1 MPYLRR
7 GPDRNLRRRALV
19 CFFLTAGLWIA
30 PRAEVEAQTPPSE
43 AAEKP
48 VPTIRAVRLQTPVV
62 VDGRLDEDVWKSPN
76 PATDFVQSDPDEGQP
91 ATEKTEIRIAYDE
104 DAIYV
109 GARMFDSQPS
119 QIVQQLT
126 RRDSTGIADCVMIG
140 FDPRHDHLTGFGFV
154 VTAAGTLVDEVIF
167 DDIQEDGSWDGV
179 WDARVSI
186 DSLGWSAELRIPF
199 SQLRFPEEEHQVWGF
214 NAGRVLR
221 RRNEE
226 SDWIITPKKE
236 SGLVSRFG
244 HLEGLDGIRGRSHL
258 DLLPYATARTERMAT
273 AEPGDPFNDGSRTFG
288 GIGLDAKWGLT
299 SNLTLDATVNPDF
312 GQVEVDPAVVNL
324 SAYETFYEEKRP
336 FFIEGATL
344 FAAFGSNGPN
354 NRMGFNR
361 SMPTLFYSRRIGRAP
376 QGSASGEYVDIP
388 SATTILGAGKLT
400 GKTRSGWSV
409 NFLEAATSREY
420 ARVENAGARSK
431 VEVEPL
437 TNYLAVRA
445 HRDIGQRAGAGVLAT
460 AVVRDLS
467 DPALAARL
475 VHDAVVVGGDAHLF
489 LNGKRDWVVTGSF
502 SGSRVSGSE
511 GAITRIQESSAHYF
525 QRPDATQVSLN
536 PNARSV
542 AGWQASFDFNK
553 NTGTLRPNA
562 SLWAVS
568 PGFEC
573 NDAGFLSRA
582 DAAGSHV
589 ALLWLRP
596 TPDGFSRYRQLLF
609 SKWWTWNFAR
619 ELQGDGVWISTYVMF
634 RNYWSLQGAL
644 LFTRSTYADRLTR
657 GGPTLR
663 NPRSSYA
670 SMGLETDDRKA
681 ISLQFT
687 GEWSRSGLG
696 GWTSTAGGSLSV
708 RPTSALTISTGPSLT
723 RDFVRVQ
730 YVTASADPSATAMYG
745 TRYVFGD
752 LSQTEVVMETRVNYI
767 LTPRMSFQL
776 YAQPLLSAGRYSGFK
791 EPGRPRDMSYLR
803 YGQDLGAI
811 TFDPSSEI
819 YTVDP
824 QVPGGSGPFSF
835 ANPDFNFKS
844 LRVNA
849 VFRWEFRLGSTLYVA
864 WTQQRVDTARPGQF
878 DLSRDL
884 SSMWRAPGDNVLMV
898 KLSYWFSR

>member
-1 MPYLRR
+1 MPYHRHGPTR
-7 GPDRNLRRRALV
+7 GLSARALV
-19 CFFLTAGLWIA
+19 YLFLTAGLWVA
-30 PRAEVEAQTPPSE
+30 LWAEVGAQKQPPE
-43 AAEKP
+43 VPATP
-48 VPTIRAVRLQTPVV
+48 VPTIRAVRLQTPIVL
-62 VDGRLDEDVWKSPN
+62 DGRLDEDVWKSVN
-76 PATDFVQSDPDEGQP
+76 PATDFVQQDPDEGQP
-91 ATEKTEIRIAYDE
+91 ATEKTEIRIAYDDE
-104 DAIYV
+104 AIYV

-119 QIVQQLT
+119 EIVRRLS
-126 RRDSTGIADCVMIG
+126 RRDSVPNTDCVMIG
-140 FDPRHDHLTGFGFV
+140 FDPRHDHLTGVGFT
-154 VTAAGTLVDEVIF
+154 VTAVGTLADEVIF

-179 WDARVSI
+179 WDARVST
-186 DSLGWSAELRIPF
+186 DSFGWSAEIRIPF
-199 SQLRFPEEEHQVWGF
+199 SQLRFPEGEHQTWGF
-214 NAGRVLR
+214 NAARRLS

-226 SDWIITPKKE
+226 SYWILTPKKE
-236 SGLVSRFG
+236 SGLASRFG

-258 DLLPYATARTERMAT
+258 DLLPYATARTERMVT

-288 GIGLDAKWGLT
+288 GVGLDAKWGVT
-299 SNLTLDATVNPDF
+299 SSLTLDATVNPDF

-336 FFIEGATL
+336 FFIEGSTL

-361 SMPTLFYSRRIGRAP
+361 SMPSLFYSRRIGRAP
-376 QGSASGEYVDIP
+376 QGSASGDYVDIP

-409 NFLEAATSREY
+409 NFLEAATSREF
-420 ARVENAGARSK
+420 ARVENAGAGSK

-437 TNYLAVRA
+437 TSYLAVRA
-445 HRDIGQRAGAGVLAT
+445 HRDVGQRAGVGVLAT
-460 AVVRDLS
+460 AVLRDLA
-467 DPALAARL
+467 DPALAAWL
-475 VHDAVVVGGDAHLF
+475 VHDAVVVGGDAHWF
-489 LNGKRDWVVTGSF
+489 LNKKRDWVVTGSF

-511 GAITRIQESSAHYF
+511 EAITRIEKSSAHYF
-525 QRPDATQVSLN
+525 QRPDATQVSLD
-536 PNARSV
+536 PDARSL

-582 DAAGSHV
+582 DAAGSHL
-589 ALLWLRP
+589 ALMWSKP
-596 TPDGFSRYRQLLF
+596 TPDAFSRSRVLIV
-609 SKWWTWNFAR
+609 SKWWAWNFAR
-619 ELQGDGVWISTYVMF
+619 ELQGDGLWLGAYVTF
-634 RNYWSLQGAL
+634 RNYWNVEGSISLA
-644 LFTRSTYADRLTR
+644 RSAYADRLTR

-663 NPRSSYA
+663 TPHGWNAYVSL
-670 SMGLETDDRKA
+670 GTDDRKA
-681 ISLQFT
+681 ASVGLSASW
-687 GEWSRSGLG
+687 GRNGLG
-696 GWTSTAGGSLSV
+696 GWTSTAGVSLAV
-708 RPTSALTISTGPSLT
+708 RPTPALTLSTGPSVT
-723 RDFVRVQ
+723 RAFVPVQ
-730 YVTASADPSATAMYG
+730 YVTAATDPSATAMYG
-745 TRYVFGD
+745 ARYVFGD

-791 EPGRPRDMSYLR
+791 EPARPRDMSYLR

-811 TFDPSSEI
+811 AFDPSSQI

-824 QVPGGSGPFSF
+824 QVPGGSGPLSF
-835 ANPDFNFKS
+835 GNPDFNFKS

-864 WTQQRVDTARPGQF
+864 WTQQREDTARPGQF
-878 DLSRDL
+878 DLGRDL

>member
-1 MPYLRR
+1 
-7 GPDRNLRRRALV
+7 LV
-19 CFFLTAGLWIA
+19 CFFLTAGLWIT
-30 PRAEVEAQTPPSE
+30 PWAEVEAQTPPSE
-43 AAEKP
+43 ALAKP
-48 VPTIRAVRLQTPVV
+48 VPTIRAVRLQGPVV
-62 VDGRLDEDVWKSPN
+62 LDGRLDEDVWNSPN
-76 PATDFVQSDPDEGQP
+76 PATDFVQRDPDEGQP
-91 ATEKTEIRIAYDE
+91 ATEKTEIRIAYDDE
-104 DAIYV
+104 AIYV
-109 GARMFDSQPS
+109 GARMFDSQPD
-119 QIVQQLT
+119 QIVRRLS
-126 RRDSTGIADCVMIG
+126 RRDSVPNTDCVMIG
-140 FDPRHDHLTGFGFV
+140 FDPRHDHLTGVGFI
-154 VTAAGTLVDEVIF
+154 VTAAGTLADEVIF

-179 WDARVSI
+179 WDAGVSV

-199 SQLRFPEEEHQVWGF
+199 SQLRFPEGEHQTWGF
-214 NAGRVLR
+214 NAARILS

-226 SDWIITPKKE
+226 SDWILTPKRE
-236 SGLVSRFG
+236 SGLASRFG
-244 HLEGLDGIRGRSHL
+244 HLEGLDGIQGRSHL

-288 GIGLDAKWGLT
+288 GVGLDAKWGVT
-299 SNLTLDATVNPDF
+299 SSLTLDATVNPDF

-336 FFIEGATL
+336 FFIEGSTL

-376 QGSASGEYVDIP
+376 QGSASGDYVDIP

-409 NFLEAATSREY
+409 NFLEAATSREF
-420 ARVENAGARSK
+420 ARVEDASARSK

-445 HRDIGQRAGAGVLAT
+445 HRDVGQRAGVGVLAT

-489 LNGKRDWVVTGSF
+489 LNKKRDWVVTGSF

-511 GAITRIQESSAHYF
+511 EAITRIEKSSAHYF
-525 QRPDATQVSLN
+525 QRPDATQVSLD
-536 PNARSV
+536 PDARSL

-582 DAAGSHV
+582 DAAGSHL
-589 ALLWLRP
+589 ALLWIRP
-596 TPDGFSRYRQLLF
+596 TPDAFSRYRQLLF
-609 SKWWTWNFAR
+609 SKWWSWNFAR

-634 RNYWSLQGAL
+634 RNYWSLQGAF
-644 LFTRSTYADRLTR
+644 LFSRSTYADRLTR

-663 NPRSSYA
+663 HPRSSYG
-670 SMGLETDDRKA
+670 SLDLETDDRKA
-681 ISLQFT
+681 ISLRLT
-687 GEWSRSGLG
+687 GEWARGGLG

-708 RPTSALTISTGPSLT
+708 RPTSALTISTGPSVT
-723 RDFVRVQ
+723 RDFVPEQ
-730 YVTASADPSATAMYG
+730 YVTVATDPSATAMYG

-791 EPGRPRDMSYLR
+791 EPARPRDMSYLR

-811 TFDPSSEI
+811 AFDPSSEI

-835 ANPDFNFKS
+835 SNPDFNFKS

-864 WTQQRVDTARPGQF
+864 WTQQREDTARPGQF
-878 DLSRDL
+878 DLGRDL